1 MSRNSNKIIPTP
13 FYEESGVKKVC
24 TCCGTSVEANELQRK
39 RAKKAV
45 NVEVEVPNAQP
56 V

>member
-1 MSRNSNKIIPTP
+1 M
-13 FYEESGVKKVC
+13 C
-24 TCCGTSVEANELQRK
+24 TCCGTTVEANELQKK

-45 NVEVEVPNAQP
+45 NAEIKVPNAQP

>member
-1 MSRNSNKIIPTP
+1 M
-13 FYEESGVKKVC
+13 VK
-24 TCCGTSVEANELQRK
+24 ANELQKK

-45 NVEVEVPNAQP
+45 NAEIKVPNAQP